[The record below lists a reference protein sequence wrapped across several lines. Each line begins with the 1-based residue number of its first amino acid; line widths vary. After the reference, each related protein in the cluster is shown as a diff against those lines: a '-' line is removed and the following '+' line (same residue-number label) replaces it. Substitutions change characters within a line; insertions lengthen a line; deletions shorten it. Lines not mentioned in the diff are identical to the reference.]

1 MSKTK
6 LLGEMANEIAKEIMQ
21 EIYTRSN
28 NALEYSDLDIEGDDF
43 NDASSYIMDLVII
56 KLKTDSSCIKSRS
69 GLFKD

>member
-1 MSKTK
+1 MSKTSQ
-6 LLGEMANEIAKEIMQ
+6 LDEMANTVTKEILEELYQ
-21 EIYTRSN
+21 RSIK
-28 NALEYSDLDIEGDDF
+28 ALEYSDLDIEGDDF